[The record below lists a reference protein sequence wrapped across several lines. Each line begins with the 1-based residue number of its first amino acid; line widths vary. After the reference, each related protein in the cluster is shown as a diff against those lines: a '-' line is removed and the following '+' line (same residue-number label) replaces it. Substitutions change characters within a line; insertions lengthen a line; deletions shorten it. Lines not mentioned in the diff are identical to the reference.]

1 MHYYQV
7 HKNYFPK
14 AKQLRKE
21 FDSYFE
27 NPRSTNSQ
35 RFVWDYWFI
44 NDQYNAVRTP
54 AMYYF
59 SKKIYTEFHS
69 YLVQWGRENLGCHD
83 ISPPWLSYYVDG
95 CFQNMH
101 SDVPHGP
108 WAFVYS
114 LTKDIKKFQGG
125 ETFILKPNVLNY
137 WPQFQDNE
145 DRELSSFIQKI
156 PSPFNQL
163 TVFDPRFPHGVTEV
177 KGTRDPMESRLVIHG
192 WFVEPRPYV
201 VGGLSTAK
209 VQKTIDPIF
218 YHLNDLLTQLD
229 PVHGTLSFRLQ
240 ISKNGTVKNFK
251 GLTNTI
257 IPIHH
262 DSNSDRI
269 LYKELKT
276 LFSNLKF
283 SPAKTDSLITIP
295 LMFK

>member
-7 HKNYFPK
+7 HKNYFSK

-27 NPRSTNSQ
+27 NPRSTSSQ

-44 NDQYNAVRTP
+44 KDQYNAVRTP

-177 KGTRDPMESRLVIHG
+177 KGTRDPMESRLVMHG